1 MVTRPAGSSRLLR
14 ALNETAVLG
23 HLFDRGPLTR
33 GDLREL
39 TGLSK
44 PTASEV
50 LRRLED
56 AGLAI
61 VVGHA
66 SGGPGPNAAIYSTNP
81 GLGFAVALSIR
92 DVGPSR
98 QPSLAASIADLA
110 GVTRATVQAEVA
122 FDSVDPVDAVADA
135 VAELCSKARI
145 PRKRLL
151 QVQLAVPGSPDP
163 RADRI
168 RYVDVPGLDRP
179 GLLGQFRSRL
189 RTDVEVDNDV
199 NLAAMAERAHGVAA
213 GSDGFALLWLGAEG
227 AGFAID
233 QGGTLLRGAN
243 GCAGEIG
250 YMPVPPSGVGASDF
264 QDLVGGAAVLDLGR
278 RHGIPGD
285 TPQGVVAA
293 ATRGEPDG
301 RRSGQFLRAYAER
314 IALALAIVVTLI
326 DPPLIVLGG
335 EVGKAG
341 GERLRDSVVDALQKR
356 SPLDTTTEIAVTA
369 VEGDAVLLGALRS
382 GLATMRDR
390 LLTGLNT
397 LQQTDAS

>member
-1 MVTRPAGSSRLLR
+1 VTRPAGSSRLLR
-14 ALNETAVLG
+14 AMNETAVLA

-33 GDLREL
+33 GELREL

-56 AGLAI
+56 AGLAL

-66 SGGPGPNAAIYSTNP
+66 SGGPGPNAAIYATNP

-98 QPSLAASIADLA
+98 QPSLTATIADLA
-110 GVTRATVQAEVA
+110 GVTRATTQAEIS

-135 VAELCSKARI
+135 VTELCGKARI

-189 RTDVEVDNDV
+189 RTEVEVDNDV

-213 GSDGFALLWLGAEG
+213 GVDGFAVLWLGAEG

-250 YMPVPPSGVGASDF
+250 YMPVPGASDF

-278 RHGIPGD
+278 RHAIPGE
-285 TPQGVVAA
+285 TPQDLVAA
-293 ATRGEPDG
+293 AAHGEPDR
-301 RRSGQFLRAYAER
+301 RRSGQFLRTYAER
-314 IALALAIVVTLI
+314 IALALATVVTLI

-356 SPLDTTTEIAVTA
+356 SPLDTETRIEVTA
-369 VEGDAVLLGALRS
+369 VDGDPVLLGAQQS
-382 GLATMRDR
+382 GLAAMRER
-390 LLTGLNT
+390 LLAGLT
-397 LQQTDAS
+397 TAQQTDAG

>member
-1 MVTRPAGSSRLLR
+1 MSRPAGSSRLLR
-14 ALNETAVLG
+14 AMNETAVLA
-23 HLFDRGPLTR
+23 HLFERGSLTR
-33 GDLREL
+33 GELREL

-50 LRRLED
+50 LRRLEE
-56 AGLAI
+56 AGLAV

-66 SGGPGPNAAIYSTNP
+66 SGGPGPNAAIYATNP

-98 QPSLAASIADLA
+98 QPSVAATIADLA
-110 GVTRATVQAEVA
+110 GVTRATTHAEVA
-122 FDSVDPVDAVADA
+122 FDAVDPVDAVADA
-135 VAELCSKARI
+135 VADLCAKARI

-179 GLLGQFRSRL
+179 GLLGQFRGRL
-189 RTDVEVDNDV
+189 RTEVAVDNDV

-213 GSDGFALLWLGAEG
+213 GADGFTVLWLGAEG

-250 YMPVPPSGVGASDF
+250 YMPVPPSGVGATDF

-278 RHGIPGD
+278 RHDIPGE

-301 RRSGQFLRAYAER
+301 RRSGQFLRTYAER
-314 IALALAIVVTLI
+314 IALALATVVTLI

-341 GERLRDSVVDALQKR
+341 GERLRDSVVEALQKR
-356 SPLDTTTEIAVTA
+356 SPLDTETRIEVTTVD
-369 VEGDAVLLGALRS
+369 GDAVLLGAQQA
-382 GLATMRDR
+382 GLASMRER
-390 LLTGLNT
+390 LLAGLT
-397 LQQTDAS
+397 TTQQPDTA